1 MGNIEILKKK
11 VFNTRGAHFQVA
23 LNKQVF
29 IFLFTVDY
37 RRISYFVVGCLFT
50 TSEMGPRARLTFFH
64 LLLYYCYWFGF
75 LSKTY
80 YYYYDSGWGSFFP
93 FFLSGDGGKRGNPDT
108 GDGRREGEDVAS
120 EFDNQMPALFRRK
133 RSPFCIGKKGQL
145 FFFFFFKM
153 PTVYTHESSARM
165 RFRTSPNQQ
174 VQYWTRY

>member
-29 IFLFTVDY
+29 IFLFTVEY
-37 RRISYFVVGCLFT
+37 RRLCCWVPVYYVWNGPSRSFDILPST
-50 TSEMGPRARLTFFH
+50 T
-64 LLLYYCYWFGF
+64 LLLLLIWISFQNLLLLLLLWFRLGF
-75 LSKTY
+75 FFSLS
-80 YYYYDSGWGSFFP
+80 

-145 FFFFFFKM
+145 FFFFKM